1 MAVRRIIRCAAK
13 RVADRTAEATA
24 MMFFGCLGHVSASDD
39 QGLVPVAHIKDYA
52 RVLSV
57 LPIPFSTLNVDIIE
71 QILI

>member
-1 MAVRRIIRCAAK
+1 MTVRRIFRCAAEGL
-13 RVADRTAEATA
+13 ADRTAETAA

-39 QGLVPVAHIKDYA
+39 QGLVPVAHIKDSA